1 MRELIV
7 NKIMSDKDVD
17 KLKGTWINEDI
28 LTHPIIKED
37 TDVYYYDDVENG

>member
-17 KLKGTWINEDI
+17 KLKGTWINEMI
-28 LTHPIIKED
+28 LLTQ
-37 TDVYYYDDVENG
+37 